1 MGHEMWEVDKEFK
14 LRLPIYQSVAGGAVF
29 GFSERESSSTRLP
42 GWKPARRVVAD
53 KDEWAGRLGGSAV
66 RKERGGKEG
75 RVTFRLSVH

>member
-14 LRLPIYQSVAGGAVF
+14 LRLPIYQCVAGGAVF

-53 KDEWAGRLGGSAV
+53 KDEWGEEKTRRVGG
-66 RKERGGKEG
+66 EEG
-75 RVTFRLSVH
+75 ARREARQSDL